1 MKKLTLKE
9 MTATALMTAL
19 LCVAAP
25 FTIPT
30 GVIPISLATFVIY
43 LAAAIL
49 GAKKGS
55 LCVLLYILLGAIGLP
70 VFSGFSGGLGK
81 LAGPTGGYIVG
92 YIFCALIVGLAADL
106 FGKRIW
112 VYPIAMVLG
121 TAVLYAFGTV
131 WFMIQSGNGL
141 AASLALCV
149 VPFLLGDAV
158 KIVVATGVGFL
169 LRQQV
174 MGRILANG

>member
-9 MTATALMTAL
+9 ITATALMTAL

-30 GVIPISLATFVIY
+30 GIIPISLASFVVY

-49 GAKKGS
+49 GAKKGV
-55 LCVLLYILLGAIGLP
+55 LCVLLYILLGAAGLP
-70 VFSGFSGGLGK
+70 VFSGFAGGLGK
-81 LAGPTGGYIVG
+81 IAGPTGGYIVG
-92 YIFCALIVGLAADL
+92 YIFCALIVGLISDRWGTRL
-106 FGKRIW
+106 W
-112 VYPIAMVLG
+112 VYPAAMAAG

-131 WFMIQSGNGL
+131 WFMAQSGSGL

-149 VPFLLGDAV
+149 VPFLVGDIV
-158 KIVVATGVGFL
+158 KIIVASGAGFT
-169 LRQQV
+169 LRRRV
-174 MGRILANG
+174 ADRVLKK